1 MSENVQENKEPQSTD
16 TPGFTPINS
25 QEELD
30 RIIGNRLARER
41 EKFSDYETLKEKA
54 GKLAEIQ
61 IAVVL
66 VCCRRFRMMVPE
78 VLKPLSSNLFTRDR
92 A

>member
-30 RIIGNRLARER
+30 RIIGN
-41 EKFSDYETLKEKA
+41 
-54 GKLAEIQ
+54 
-61 IAVVL
+61 
-66 VCCRRFRMMVPE
+66 
-78 VLKPLSSNLFTRDR
+78 
-92 A
+92 

>member
-41 EKFSDYETLKEKA
+41 EKFSDYATSQKDLLHTAASVPNRPYTSWTILRRTAHACFET
-54 GKLAEIQ
+54 
-61 IAVVL
+61 V
-66 VCCRRFRMMVPE
+66 F
-78 VLKPLSSNLFTRDR
+78 
-92 A
+92 

>member
-16 TPGFTPINS
+16 TAGFTPINS

-41 EKFSDYETLKEKA
+41 EKFSDYETSQKILLHTA
-54 GKLAEIQ
+54 TS
-61 IAVVL
+61 
-66 VCCRRFRMMVPE
+66 VP
-78 VLKPLSSNLFTRDR
+78 DR
-92 A
+92 PCTAWTILRGTVPPIF